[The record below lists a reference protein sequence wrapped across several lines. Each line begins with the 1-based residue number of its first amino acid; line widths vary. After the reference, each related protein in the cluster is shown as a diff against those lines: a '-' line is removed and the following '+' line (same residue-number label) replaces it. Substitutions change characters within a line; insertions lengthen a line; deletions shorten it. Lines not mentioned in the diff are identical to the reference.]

1 MSAVDV
7 KEVAVTISPETQAE
21 IDEWITKY
29 PADQKQSALLQ
40 ALMFVQR
47 DNGGWLSE
55 AHLNVV
61 AEYLDLPRIAV
72 YEVATFYDMY
82 DLQPVGKRKI
92 DVCTNIS
99 CKLRGSAEIM
109 THIEQRLGV
118 KAGETTADGKF
129 TLKGVECLAA
139 CINAPMMQIDDVNYE
154 ENLTIEKVDEIIDR
168 LQKEERS
175 NG

>member
-1 MSAVDV
+1 MSQ
-7 KEVAVTISPETQAE
+7 VTINPETQAE
-21 IDEWITKY
+21 IDQWIKKF
-29 PADQKQSALLQ
+29 PEDRQQSAVLQ

-55 AHLNVV
+55 EHLNAV
-61 AEYLDLPRIAV
+61 ADYLSLPRIAV

-82 DLQPVGKRKI
+82 DLKPVGKNKI

-99 CKLRGSAEIM
+99 CKLCGCDKIVAHLEK
-109 THIEQRLGV
+109 RLGIKV
-118 KAGETTADGKF
+118 GQTTEDGQY

-139 CINAPMMQIDDVNYE
+139 CCGAPMMQVNDLEYH
-154 ENLTIEKVDEIIDR
+154 ENLTPEKVDAILDR
-168 LQKEERS
+168 LENEGKK

>member
-1 MSAVDV
+1 MSQAVV
-7 KEVAVTISPETQAE
+7 ISPETQAE
-21 IDEWITKY
+21 IDLWLKKY
-29 PADQKQSALLQ
+29 PEDKKQSAVLQ

-55 AHLNVV
+55 GHLDAV
-61 AEYLDLPRIAV
+61 ADYLSLPRIAV

-82 DLQPVGKRKI
+82 DLKPVGKNKI

-99 CKLRGSAEIM
+99 CKLCGCDKIV
-109 THIEQRLGV
+109 THLEQRLGI
-118 KAGETTADGKF
+118 KIGQTTSDGRY

-139 CINAPMMQIDDVNYE
+139 CVGAPMMQVNDLEYHE
-154 ENLTIEKVDEIIDR
+154 KLTPEKVDAILDR
-168 LQKEERS
+168 LDTQETN

>member
-1 MSAVDV
+1 MSQSNLI
-7 KEVAVTISPETQAE
+7 KSETQAE
-21 IDEWITKY
+21 IDRWLKKY
-29 PADQKQSALLQ
+29 PDDQKQSALLQ

-55 AHLNVV
+55 EHLNAV
-61 AEYLDLPRIAV
+61 ADYLELPRIAV

-82 DLQPVGKRKI
+82 DLKPVGKNKI

-99 CKLRGSAEIM
+99 CKLCGCGKIVSHLEK
-109 THIEQRLGV
+109 RLGI
-118 KAGETTADGKF
+118 KIGETTADGRY

-139 CINAPMMQIDDVNYE
+139 CAGAPMMQVNDLEYHE
-154 ENLTIEKVDEIIDR
+154 HLTPEKVDQILDR
-168 LQKEERS
+168 LEKGEGS